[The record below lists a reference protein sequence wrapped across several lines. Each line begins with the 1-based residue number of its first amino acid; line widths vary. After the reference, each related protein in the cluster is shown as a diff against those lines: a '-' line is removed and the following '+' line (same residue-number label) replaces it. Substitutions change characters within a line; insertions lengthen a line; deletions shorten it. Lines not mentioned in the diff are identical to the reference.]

1 VETRAEYDWWEL
13 GRAEGMALG
22 LLTILNY
29 RGIPVPSRIHDRIEA
44 CRDAGQIQG
53 WLAAAAKARSIYDIF
68 PDPANTPRRRMPRA
82 VRTSGWLL
90 AGHHGAARRRWAPPK
105 RPPGQGRRP
114 QASPWPEG
122 ATIPER

>member
-44 CRDAGQIQG
+44 CRDTGQIQG
-53 WLAAAAKARSIYDIF
+53 WLAAAAKPRSTGELGVGF
-68 PDPANTPRRRMPRA
+68 GRGNAK
-82 VRTSGWLL
+82 
-90 AGHHGAARRRWAPPK
+90 GAL
-105 RPPGQGRRP
+105 
-114 QASPWPEG
+114 
-122 ATIPER
+122 